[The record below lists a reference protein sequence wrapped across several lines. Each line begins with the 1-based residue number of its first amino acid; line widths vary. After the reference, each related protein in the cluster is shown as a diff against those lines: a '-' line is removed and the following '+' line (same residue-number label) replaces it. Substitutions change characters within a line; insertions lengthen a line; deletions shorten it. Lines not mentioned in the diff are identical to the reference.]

1 MERGQREV
9 MAGRERRAEE
19 VRAKRVTLRE
29 VFRGNIEYDLQL
41 FIIFIKL
48 HIISNLKASLSPN
61 TEDS

>member
-29 VFRGNIEYDLQL
+29 VFRGGILNMTYNYLL
-41 FIIFIKL
+41 FS
-48 HIISNLKASLSPN
+48 SNYTLSPI
-61 TEDS
+61 

>member
-29 VFRGNIEYDLQL
+29 VFRGGILNMTYN
-41 FIIFIKL
+41 FIFIKF